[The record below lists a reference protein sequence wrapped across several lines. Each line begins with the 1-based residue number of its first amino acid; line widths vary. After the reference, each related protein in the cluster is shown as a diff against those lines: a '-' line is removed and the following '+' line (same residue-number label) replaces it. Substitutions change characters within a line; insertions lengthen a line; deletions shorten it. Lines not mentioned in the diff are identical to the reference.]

1 MRHPFFR
8 KIGRRSG
15 LLLLIMGLCLSVS
28 IQVTAQAEGEGS
40 PLTESLD
47 PTPAVEWMELFYR
60 LVEAE
65 RINAPAAARLYAYAG
80 ITTYESMLG
89 GMPINNTLAGQ
100 IWHMPD
106 MPLPEEDVIY
116 DWLSANNGAMSTVTT
131 GLFLNASDETYA
143 AIEAMR
149 ESQIEARATE
159 VGPEVVERSVAY
171 GDEVAQTILEWVA
184 EDGYAET
191 RGLEFYIPPG
201 DGRWVLTTE
210 GSVPVEPY
218 WGQIRPFILEL
229 SDDCAVYPN
238 MEFSTEPESTFYKQA
253 LEVYDTGRNLTEE
266 QAEIA
271 RFWVD
276 TPGITG
282 TPAGHWVAIANQ
294 MVDVLDLTLDRV
306 AEMYAMV
313 GIGVGDA
320 FISAWSLK
328 YSINLV
334 RPVSYIQ
341 EHIRRSWAPYIESP
355 PFPEY
360 PSGHSVV
367 SGAAAEILTSMFGTV
382 AFDDLTHII
391 FEHEPLQRSFLSFE
405 HAAYEAGIS
414 RLYGGIHFRSAIE
427 NGLRQGRCVGETA
440 MSSIRL
446 NPIRQGE

>member
-1 MRHPFFR
+1 MMEP
-8 KIGRRSG
+8 GRLHNWKSRIS
-15 LLLLIMGLCLSVS
+15 LLALVVCLCLSIS
-28 IQVTAQAEGEGS
+28 VTVVAQDEGS
-40 PLTESLD
+40 PLTETLD
-47 PTPAVEWMELFYR
+47 PTPVVDWMALFYR

-89 GMPINNTLAGQ
+89 GMPINNSLAGQ

-106 MPLPEEDVIY
+106 MPLPEEGVVY
-116 DWLSANNGAMSTVTT
+116 DWLSANNAAMSTVTK
-131 GLFLNASDETYA
+131 GLFLNASEETIA
-143 AIEAMR
+143 AVDALRAAQTETREA
-149 ESQIEARATE
+149 E
-159 VGPEVVERSVAY
+159 VGAEIVERSLAY
-171 GDEVAQTILEWVA
+171 GDEMAQTILEWVA
-184 EDGYAET
+184 DDNYAET

-201 DGRWVLTTE
+201 EGRWVLTTE
-210 GSVPVEPY
+210 GTTPVEPY

-229 SDDCAVYPN
+229 ADDCAVYPN
-238 MEFSTEPESTFYKQA
+238 IEYSTDPESTFYKQA
-253 LEVYDTGRNLTEE
+253 LEVYNVGRNLTEE
-266 QAEIA
+266 QQEIA

-294 MVDVLDLTLDRV
+294 MVDVLDLPLDRV

-328 YSINLV
+328 YNINLI
-334 RPVSYIQ
+334 RPVTYIQ
-341 EHIRRSWAPYIESP
+341 EHIRRSWAPYIETP

-367 SGAAAEILTSMFGTV
+367 SGAAAEVLTTMFGGV
-382 AFDDLTHII
+382 AFDDQTHIL
-391 FEHEPLQRSFLSFE
+391 FDHEPLQRSFLSFE
-405 HAAYEAGIS
+405 HAAYEAAIS

-446 NPIRQGE
+446 NPIRQGGE